1 MNDITSSPSNRRSHW
16 RSMWRRLLPLV
27 VVVTVLVAGINVPSH
42 ATANGGNNAAGNGHC
57 GFAMFPEV
65 VFVSQTTTEVSG
77 PSNSDGDG
85 FFEPC
90 ETLQSDI
97 TVMNVGDTETPVS
110 VLFSTVTPNVTIVGD
125 VEKLIDSLAP
135 GQSANIQFTFKLE
148 PTFTPGTT
156 IEVYLFISYTLPTA
170 GKSAKNIFA
179 NGPVSRLSGPTYTVP
194 TGCPLTPG
202 GTPDCTT
209 TACGASAVLQ
219 NCRVSLNITGQTLL
233 GNTCGFPNY
242 AGDLV
247 LTAVLTNTSTQP
259 ISDVFVQVAGL
270 GYPDGT
276 PTGVIVATPN
286 PHRLLTADGAT
297 CSSGGQAGAD
307 QSTVD
312 GQVPIGSN
320 TPIGTLNPGESRTLT
335 FRIALPAIR
344 RLRFFVNVFG
354 VGGTACPVALNEG
367 QAPGPVMATTMS
379 LEGPAFGFEVLRDKG
394 RLTVEPLASGTA
406 MPGTPSGRRR

>member
-219 NCRVSLNITGQTLL
+219 NCRVSLGITGQTLL
-233 GNTCGFPNY
+233 GNTCGPPNY

-247 LTAVLTNTSTQP
+247 LTAVLTNTSTQT
-259 ISDVFVQVAGL
+259 ISDVFVQVVGL
-270 GYPDGT
+270 GYPDST

-297 CSSGGQAGAD
+297 CSSGGQAGAN

-312 GQVPIGSN
+312 GT

-367 QAPGPVMATTMS
+367 QAPGLVMATTVP
-379 LEGPAFGFEVLRDKG
+379 LKGTGFGFELLQDKG
-394 RLTVEPLASGTA
+394 RLTVAPLTSGTA
-406 MPGTPSGRRR
+406 IPGTRFGRRR